1 MDLYEAEGKRL
12 FRDFGIPTDAG
23 ILILREEDAAQAA
36 PPCVLKVQVLSGKRG
51 KAGGIVKVNTREE
64 LDSAVK
70 RLLGMTI
77 GGSPAAGVLAV
88 PVLDIAHEHYLSI
101 TLDSVKRQRVL
112 LYSADGGM
120 DIEQIAREAPERLLR
135 LDVTDGVCRK
145 ELAASI
151 AGMGVS
157 EKTAAAIAE
166 IAEKLYELYRKCDAT
181 TAEINPLAELSDGS
195 LTAADSKVAIDGSA
209 LYRHGGFTLIPREK
223 DEDPLV
229 NAVRD
234 AGISY
239 VEVDSGGTIGLVVSG
254 AGLGMTT
261 LDTVRYFGLDPY
273 DFTDLGSRMNAECVR
288 LSVRLLL
295 QNKALRGI
303 IINGFGGM
311 YTTPEMV
318 SWILEGL
325 EELGDRDIPVVVKVR
340 GNDQEAGWKILEE
353 HGVPYVG
360 FGTTDDLV
368 KLMVSEL
375 EERR

>member
-135 LDVTDGVCRK
+135 LDVTDGVCRNC
-145 ELAASI
+145 L
-151 AGMGVS
+151 
-157 EKTAAAIAE
+157 
-166 IAEKLYELYRKCDAT
+166 LYT
-181 TAEINPLAELSDGS
+181 SPS
-195 LTAADSKVAIDGSA
+195 
-209 LYRHGGFTLIPREK
+209 PR
-223 DEDPLV
+223 D
-229 NAVRD
+229 
-234 AGISY
+234 
-239 VEVDSGGTIGLVVSG
+239 
-254 AGLGMTT
+254 
-261 LDTVRYFGLDPY
+261 
-273 DFTDLGSRMNAECVR
+273 
-288 LSVRLLL
+288 
-295 QNKALRGI
+295 
-303 IINGFGGM
+303 
-311 YTTPEMV
+311 
-318 SWILEGL
+318 
-325 EELGDRDIPVVVKVR
+325 
-340 GNDQEAGWKILEE
+340 
-353 HGVPYVG
+353 
-360 FGTTDDLV
+360 
-368 KLMVSEL
+368 
-375 EERR
+375 